1 VRALRTQGLQV
12 DLLGE
17 DLTSKLLEVRVN
29 VFYFPVFLFN
39 KKKHNITLN
48 CWFC

>member
-17 DLTSKLLEVRVN
+17 DLTSKLIEVRVN
-29 VFYFPVFLFN
+29 VFYFRVFLF
-39 KKKHNITLN
+39 KKK
-48 CWFC
+48 